1 MSLSSLQLD
10 AFQAVAR
17 EKTFSAAARAL
28 ALTQSALSQR
38 VLNLEEELGATL
50 FVREPAGAR
59 LTATGERLL
68 RYCQTRAALEEEF
81 RGGELATTGALRVA
95 GFSTLNRSLV
105 LPVLAEYAS
114 AHPGVKPELLSAELR
129 DLPSYLQ
136 SGRAD
141 FVFVTRPIEREGV
154 ESVLLG
160 EERNVLIRP
169 AASPAAS
176 PTSKKYPARYLDHD
190 ADDTTTLEYLRAQ
203 GKKPPR
209 IERAYLGEIYAI
221 LDAVRLGLG
230 QAVVPAHLARE
241 AKGVQIVP
249 GQRPLSIP
257 IYLCRYTQ
265 AFYPALQAAAF
276 SALREG
282 VAARLR
288 LHA

>member
-50 FVREPAGAR
+50 FVREPTGAR

-105 LPVLAEYAS
+105 LPVLAEYAG

-169 AASPAAS
+169 AASRTA
-176 PTSKKYPARYLDHD
+176 KKYPARYLDHD

-241 AKGVQIVP
+241 AKGVEIVP

-257 IYLCRYTQ
+257 VYLCRYTQ